1 MGWDA
6 FVALFFF
13 VLVAGLTPGPNNII
27 AMAIGFNHGYRK
39 VLPHLAGVTV
49 GFPVMLLL
57 IGLVVR
63 PVMEQYSVLF
73 DLLKYASVAYILY
86 IAWHVAS
93 APVDARILPEERKP
107 PITFVQSV
115 MFQWINPKAWAG
127 ALTTVTVYM
136 IPEHYRTSL
145 LIAALLSAV
154 TIVGAISLWALMGRQ
169 IKHFLD
175 RPAQMRAFNVT
186 MALLLLVS
194 VGMMVGRK

>member
-1 MGWDA
+1 MGWDG
-6 FVALFFF
+6 FVALFLFIA
-13 VLVAGLTPGPNNII
+13 VAGLTPGPNNII
-27 AMAIGFNHGYRK
+27 AMAIGFNHPYRK

-57 IGLVVR
+57 IGLVLR
-63 PVMEQYSVLF
+63 PIMEQYALLF
-73 DLLKYASVAYILY
+73 NLLKYASIVYILY
-86 IAWHVAS
+86 IAWHVAM
-93 APVDARILPEERKP
+93 APVDASILPEERKP
-107 PITFVQSV
+107 PITFIQSV

-136 IPEHYRTSL
+136 DPDHYRLSL

-154 TIVGAISLWALMGRQ
+154 TIVMAISLWALMGRQ

-175 RPAQMRAFNVT
+175 RPRQMRAFNIT

-194 VGMMVGRK
+194 VGMMVV

>member
-1 MGWDA
+1 VSGESFA
-6 FVALFFF
+6 ALFLF
-13 VLVAGLTPGPNNII
+13 VSVAGLTPGPNNII

-49 GFPVMLLL
+49 GFPIMLLL
-57 IGLVVR
+57 IGLVLL
-63 PVMEQYSVLF
+63 PVMEQYAWLF
-73 DLLKYASVAYILY
+73 NLLKYASIAYILY

-93 APVDARILPEERKP
+93 APVDASILPQERKP

-136 IPEHYRTSL
+136 APEHYRTSL
-145 LIAALLSAV
+145 FIAAALSAV
-154 TIVGAISLWALMGRQ
+154 TIVIAISLWALMGRQ

-175 RPAQMRAFNVT
+175 KPRQMRAFNIA
-186 MALLLLVS
+186 MAALLLIS
-194 VGMMVGRK
+194 VGMMVA